1 MNLYI
6 TESDIE
12 VYNDLIKKDGPNG
25 APTLKHKFNEIA
37 KIHCSLTDKN
47 YLIYNKDRIKFYSIS
62 NSNSFNYIV
71 DRDVRAVDLNLLKN
85 ENWQDILKK
94 EIDNVEKEKKIK
106 NLLLLFSEYN
116 ITKNK
121 AIKIAKE
128 YALLTGVRL
137 YDIERGTFTLMSALD
152 CVEEIKVTVSYELRV
167 FYGELDDFKT
177 FSFPVELLVIDN
189 WKEKLKEYIDSK
201 KKY

>member
-1 MNLYI
+1 MRYRWKPNTSQKREYIEKMKEKENLNTFTTNNAI
-6 TESDIE
+6 R
-12 VYNDLIKKDGPNG
+12 NG
-25 APTLKHKFNEIA
+25 CFL
-37 KIHCSLTDKN
+37 
-47 YLIYNKDRIKFYSIS
+47 KFYSIS